1 MIKNQVIVAK
11 TWRSEIKRMVIFV
24 VLSVVSI
31 FLTHLFPESVIEGK
45 LLTLGSRT
53 LMFALPLFWLL
64 PVCGA
69 GNIIFRIYNVR
80 YVIDSRG
87 IEAKVG
93 ILAMNQR
100 ITRVRFED
108 IRSVETEQTM
118 LERILN
124 IGDVEIG
131 TAATGDIEII
141 FQGIA
146 APTEVQDMIQSER
159 DRRHTLART
168 QRTRHYDQQ
177 ATA

>member
-11 TWRSEIKRMVIFV
+11 TWRSEVKRMMIFV
-24 VLSVVSI
+24 VLSVISVYM
-31 FLTHLFPESVIEGK
+31 THLFPGSVIEGK
-45 LLTLGSRT
+45 IITVGDSSLL
-53 LMFALPLFWLL
+53 FALPLFWLM
-64 PVCGA
+64 PVGA
-69 GNIIFRIYNVR
+69 VGNIIFRIYNVR

-118 LERILN
+118 LERILC

-131 TAATGDIEII
+131 TAATGDIEIL

-146 APTEVQDMIQSER
+146 APTEVQDMIQAER
-159 DRRHTLART
+159 DRRHMLARSN
-168 QRTRHYDQQ
+168 RTRHYDQQ
-177 ATA
+177 VNA